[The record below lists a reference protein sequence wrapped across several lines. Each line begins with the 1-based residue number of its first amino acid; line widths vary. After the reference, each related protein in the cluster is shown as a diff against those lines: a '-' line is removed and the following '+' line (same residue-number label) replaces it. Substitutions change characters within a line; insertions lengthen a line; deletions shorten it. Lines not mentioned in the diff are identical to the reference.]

1 MKLTLG
7 IAQMNS
13 THDVEENLNTIAIL
27 ADRLRNAGAEM
38 AIFPEYCTCLA
49 SMETT
54 KKVAR
59 SHEEWLDVF
68 GLLARSCGL
77 AIVLGGVSCLVSD
90 GNVYNRTYV
99 FDALGNLL
107 AFYDKRHLFALKFN
121 RQGYISET
129 DAFIPGHDIKSF
141 IFKGMKIGLATC
153 FDVRF
158 GEMFT
163 HFTDCDLVICTAA
176 FTASTGLPHW
186 NTLLRARAIEN
197 QQWFAGIDMCGFN
210 PDTGIELFG
219 HSIVYDPW
227 GMPVASADHN
237 EPATFLAEISTERVA
252 YIRNKLPMI
261 R

>member
-7 IAQMNS
+7 IAQFTPTPN
-13 THDVEENLNTIAIL
+13 VEENLDSIDQMA
-27 ADRLRNAGAEM
+27 AKLRSDGAEM
-38 AIFPEYCTCLA
+38 AVFPEYYTCLA
-49 SMETT
+49 SMKTT

-59 SHEEWLDVF
+59 SQAEWMELF
-68 GLLARSCGL
+68 APIARAKGL
-77 AIVLGGVSCLVSD
+77 ALVLGGISCLAPD

-99 FDALGNLL
+99 IDADGTLL

-121 RQGYISET
+121 RQGFISET
-129 DAFIPGHDIKSF
+129 EAFVPGHDVNTF
-141 IFKGMKIGLATC
+141 AFKGFQIGLATC

-163 HFTDCDLVICTAA
+163 HFTTCDLVICTAA
-176 FTASTGLPHW
+176 FTASTGVPHW
-186 NTLLRARAIEN
+186 NTLLQARAIEN
-197 QQWFAGIDMCGFN
+197 QQWFAGVDICGVN
-210 PDTGIELFG
+210 PETGIELFG

-227 GMPVASADHN
+227 GLPVASADHN
-237 EPATFLAEISTERVA
+237 APATFVAELSTERVA